1 MTKEEMFH
9 NNINIAY
16 KIANTY
22 KINYPSEIEDI
33 RQIALE
39 RAVEVGI
46 DI

>member
-1 MTKEEMFH
+1 MTKEEMF
-9 NNINIAY
+9 NNNVNIAY

-22 KINYPSEIEDI
+22 RLNYPSEFEDL

-39 RAVEVGI
+39 RAVEVSI

>member
-1 MTKEEMFH
+1 MTKEEMFN

-22 KINYPSEIEDI
+22 RLNYPSEFEDI
-33 RQIALE
+33 KQIALE